1 MNKKNKDF
9 KKKGSKS
16 FMKALEEIKSNYKEK
31 KNYSS
36 TSISDSLNEEVKKK
50 LLSISNKNISNK
62 TNNKIRQNRQEL
74 EEVIFRKIF
83 KILGF
88 KI

>member
-9 KKKGSKS
+9 KKTDSKS
-16 FMKALEEIKSNYKEK
+16 FMKALEEIKSNNKEK

-50 LLSISNKNISNK
+50 LLSISNKDISNK
-62 TNNKIRQNRQEL
+62 AKNKIRKNKQEL
-74 EEVIFRKIF
+74 EGHSK
-83 KILGF
+83 KNL
-88 KI
+88 